1 MLWEPFKVKA
11 PSRTA
16 VGDSETNSQWRTQ
29 ICQRPFIYYIQLL
42 AMALWT
48 DLETVGNG
56 AEKFLQLNV
65 VFLCR
70 QRRYERREMLATAQW
85 TLHNVVNCGI
95 DACTDVGTS
104 VNTLAALQIEW
115 GNSVQ
120 PLKKPTQMPPS
131 PTSWWISFRRWEC
144 VSELPIAVQGGAE
157 SLKGSQRIWL
167 RPCERI

>member
-1 MLWEPFKVKA
+1 MAHTDLSATFYLQH
-11 PSRTA
+11 TA
-16 VGDSETNSQWRTQ
+16 VGDGAMNRFGNGRQWRREVFT
-29 ICQRPFIYYIQLL
+29 IKCC
-42 AMALWT
+42 
-48 DLETVGNG
+48 
-56 AEKFLQLNV
+56 
-65 VFLCR
+65 FLCR

-85 TLHNVVNCGI
+85 TLHNVLNCGI

-120 PLKKPTQMPPS
+120 PWKKPTQMPPS

-167 RPCERI
+167 KGPCERI